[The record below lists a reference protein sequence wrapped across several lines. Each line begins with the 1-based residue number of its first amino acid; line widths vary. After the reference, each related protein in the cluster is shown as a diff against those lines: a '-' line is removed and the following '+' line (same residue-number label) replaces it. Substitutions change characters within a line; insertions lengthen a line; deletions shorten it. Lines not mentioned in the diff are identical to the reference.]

1 MKRKRYYLQH
11 RPIAGTVTAEKTT
24 PKIYSNPDGAWRDY
38 SKIVRGVS
46 CFAGVVA
53 RYIGRSISAVRQ
65 QDKLERE
72 LEAMNDK
79 DASKDLKEIKGKE
92 VLKTRIDVVSELL
105 ENKQKQEDAM
115 KSNEMLGA
123 EYRDKITGFKGVCTG
138 FCEYISG
145 CNQALLIPCVGKDG
159 KSPDGGWYDIQRLER
174 AGKKIVT
181 LDNTETPGCDMAAP
195 IR

>member
-46 CFAGVVA
+46 CFAGVIA
-53 RYIGRSISAVRQ
+53 RYIGRSISAARQ

-79 DASKDLKEIKGKE
+79 DINKDLKELMEME
-92 VLKTRIDVVSELL
+92 VMKVKIDIASELL
-105 ENKQKQEDAM
+105 EKQNQKEEAM
-115 KSNEMLGA
+115 RSSVTLGA
-123 EYRDKITGFKGVCTG
+123 EYKDKITGFKGVCTG
-138 FCEYISG
+138 YCEYISG
-145 CNQALLIPCVGKDG
+145 CNQALLAPRVGKDG
-159 KSPDGGWYDIQRLER
+159 KPLSGEWYNVQRLER
-174 AGKKIVT
+174 IGKKIIT
-181 LDNTETPGCDMAAP
+181 LDNIETPGA
-195 IR
+195 I